1 MENEDGLYFF
11 VWGKEEEQIN
21 RVTERGGEGRGERS
35 RGLPSERH
43 EAFATTHCE
52 KGASSPISPHLH
64 PFCLQRRFSFSAC
77 PPSTQEGWKHK
88 FI

>member
-35 RGLPSERH
+35 RGLPSERR
-43 EAFATTHCE
+43 EAFATT
-52 KGASSPISPHLH
+52 PL
-64 PFCLQRRFSFSAC
+64 
-77 PPSTQEGWKHK
+77 
-88 FI
+88 